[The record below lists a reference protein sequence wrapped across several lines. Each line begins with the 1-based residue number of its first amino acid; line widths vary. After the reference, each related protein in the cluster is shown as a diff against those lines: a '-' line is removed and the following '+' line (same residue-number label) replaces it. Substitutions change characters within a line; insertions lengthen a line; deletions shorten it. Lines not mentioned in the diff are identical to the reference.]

1 MRQPFKK
8 KIKTMRKILFFSITF
23 LLVMF
28 VGCKDK
34 VEIFNGEIILINKAN
49 LIDSLKA
56 ERIELD
62 GIYTGYMAVYDS
74 LMFFLSSKYPDN
86 YLHIF
91 NINTGQPMGSYC
103 KKGEGP
109 SEFYYFTHN
118 EQYENIHGDIKL
130 WGYNDL
136 DNIYLLNITQSVRAN
151 STCVEQTIDH
161 NWRKVHTRPWAT
173 YFMRDNNVLVK
184 SQPEYLDDD
193 ESALSL
199 GSYSLYNLTV
209 DSLLREYRLYN
220 RMPDIED
227 PSPFLIENI
236 FYSDDKIDVDKKKIA
251 MAMNLLAQINILDL
265 ETGTL
270 RGFRLKESP
279 DFDEFT
285 KKSYTPTIYYTD
297 LNATA
302 EFLYALYSEI
312 ELDGSRQYPFES
324 REIHVFDWNGNML
337 RQIILEHKAREIAI
351 DHISG
356 YLYTINEMEEIFRYK
371 L

>member
-1 MRQPFKK
+1 
-8 KIKTMRKILFFSITF
+8 
-23 LLVMF
+23 
-28 VGCKDK
+28 
-34 VEIFNGEIILINKAN
+34 
-49 LIDSLKA
+49 
-56 ERIELD
+56 
-62 GIYTGYMAVYDS
+62 
-74 LMFFLSSKYPDN
+74 
-86 YLHIF
+86 
-91 NINTGQPMGSYC
+91 
-103 KKGEGP
+103 
-109 SEFYYFTHN
+109 
-118 EQYENIHGDIKL
+118 
-130 WGYNDL
+130 
-136 DNIYLLNITQSVRAN
+136 
-151 STCVEQTIDH
+151 
-161 NWRKVHTRPWAT
+161 
-173 YFMRDNNVLVK
+173 
-184 SQPEYLDDD
+184 
-193 ESALSL
+193 
-199 GSYSLYNLTV
+199 
-209 DSLLREYRLYN
+209 
-220 RMPDIED
+220 
-227 PSPFLIENI
+227 
-236 FYSDDKIDVDKKKIA
+236 
-251 MAMNLLAQINILDL
+251 MNLLAQINILDL